1 MDDKKMEQFNAF
13 VQSLPITLVKN
24 PYWAFD
30 DDNKQILNHIKG
42 GDEQFN
48 IAEWRDILV
57 DVRTY
62 FRHVFDGFDSEA
74 QVLCVAIE
82 DADKLHQEQ
91 IPSFPKTYFVGE
103 QEIVIF
109 VLPQYNTFGIT
120 TVSESFWQ
128 TKIIGQ
134 DIHPVARI
142 HSHHILDPYQSATDY
157 ASLNSNTLELVIGR
171 IYGEFLSIG
180 YWLDVRST
188 DTKDNVWVAIE
199 DDSLDFE
206 IRQIDCGRITDINK
220 KNYKTERG
228 N

>member
-1 MDDKKMEQFNAF
+1 MDKKKLEQFNAF

-30 DDNKQILNHIKG
+30 DDEKQILSHIKG
-42 GDEQFN
+42 GDDRFN
-48 IAEWRDILV
+48 ISEWYELLL

-62 FRHVFDGFDSEA
+62 FRHVFDAFESEA

-82 DADKLHQEQ
+82 DAPKLRDEQ
-91 IPSFPKTYFVGE
+91 IPSLPNTYFIGE
-103 QEIVIF
+103 QEIAIF

-120 TVSESFWQ
+120 QVSESFWQ
-128 TKIIGQ
+128 SKIIGQ
-134 DIHPVARI
+134 GIHPIARI

-171 IYGEFLSIG
+171 IYGENLSIG

-199 DDSLDFE
+199 NHQNEFD
-206 IRQIDCGRITDINK
+206 IRQIDCGRITSVDK

>member
-1 MDDKKMEQFNAF
+1 MDDKKLEQFNAF
-13 VQSLPITLVKN
+13 VQGLPIKLVKN
-24 PYWAFD
+24 PHWAFD
-30 DDNKQILNHIKG
+30 EDSKQILNHIKG

-48 IAEWRDILV
+48 IAEWYDILA

-62 FRHVFDGFDSEA
+62 FRHVFDGFKSEA

-82 DADKLHQEQ
+82 DAHKLHSEH
-91 IPSFPKTYFVGE
+91 IPSLPKTYFVGE
-103 QEIVIF
+103 QEITIF
-109 VLPQYNTFGIT
+109 VLPQQNTFGIT
-120 TVSESFWQ
+120 IVSESFWQ
-128 TKIIGQ
+128 SKIIGQ

-171 IYGEFLSIG
+171 IYDEPLSIG

-199 DDSLDFE
+199 KASDFE
-206 IRQIDCGRITDINK
+206 IRQIDCGRITEVNK
-220 KNYKTERG
+220 KNYITERG

>member
-1 MDDKKMEQFNAF
+1 MNDKKLEQFNAF
-13 VQSLPITLVKN
+13 VQSLPVTLVKN

-30 DDNKQILNHIKG
+30 EDNKQILSHIKG
-42 GDEQFN
+42 GDEQFD
-48 IAEWRDILV
+48 IAVWYDILV

-62 FRHVFDGFDSEA
+62 FRHVFDGFESEA

-82 DADKLHQEQ
+82 DADKLHAEQ
-91 IPSFPKTYFVGE
+91 IPSFPQTYFVGE
-103 QEIVIF
+103 QEIAIF

-128 TKIIGQ
+128 AKIIGQ

-171 IYGEFLSIG
+171 IYGELLSVG

-199 DDSLDFE
+199 KELRDFE

>member
-1 MDDKKMEQFNAF
+1 MDAEKLEQFNAF
-13 VQSLPITLVKN
+13 VQSLPIKRVKN

-30 DDNKQILNHIKG
+30 EEHKQILTHIKG
-42 GDEQFN
+42 GDTQFN
-48 IAEWRDILV
+48 IDEWHDILI
-57 DVRTY
+57 DVRMY
-62 FRHVFDGFDSEA
+62 FRQVYDSFGSEA
-74 QVLCVAIE
+74 QVLCVAVE
-82 DADKLHQEQ
+82 DAHKLHDEC
-91 IPSFPKTYFVGE
+91 IPSLPKTYFVGE

-128 TKIIGQ
+128 AKIIGQ

-171 IYGEFLSIG
+171 IYDEPLSVG

-199 DDSLDFE
+199 KE
-206 IRQIDCGRITDINK
+206 ARQYEVRQIDCGRVTNINK